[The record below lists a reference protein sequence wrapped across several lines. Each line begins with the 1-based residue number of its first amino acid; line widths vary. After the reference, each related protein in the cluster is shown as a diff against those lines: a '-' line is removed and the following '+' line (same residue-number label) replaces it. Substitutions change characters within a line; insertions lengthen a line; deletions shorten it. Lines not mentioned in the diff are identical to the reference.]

1 MKLRALISDD
11 ESSAR
16 SRLRKLLVAH
26 PEVEIMGEARDGL
39 QTVEMV
45 EELHPDLLFLD
56 VQMPGLSGFEVLQN
70 LAGKSPL
77 PLVIFTTAYDQYALD
92 AFEANAV
99 SYLLKPVNRGR
110 LAQAVERAMK
120 IHKSGEKSAEEE
132 RRIQRAVSA
141 ALPSLNKIIARRRDR
156 FVLLGLDEIFFFRI
170 EDGLVKVR
178 TDAETYWT
186 DYRLNDLEER
196 LPDPPY
202 FRAHR
207 SYIVNMS
214 KVKEIAPLAGG
225 GYLLIMN
232 DREASEI
239 RVSERQSKRL
249 HQMLQT

>member
-16 SRLRKLLVAH
+16 SRLRKLLGAH
-26 PEVEIMGEARDGL
+26 PEIEIIGEARDGL

-45 EELHPDLLFLD
+45 EESRPDLLFLD
-56 VQMPGLSGFEVLQN
+56 VQMPGLDGFESLQH
-70 LAGKSPL
+70 LVRATL

-99 SYLLKPVNRGR
+99 SYLLKPINRER

-120 IHKSGEKSAEEE
+120 IHRSSEKSADEEL
-132 RRIQRAVSA
+132 RIKRALSA
-141 ALPSLNKIIARRRDR
+141 AVPSINKIIARRRDR
-156 FVLLGLDEIFFFRI
+156 FVLLSLDEVFFFHV
-170 EDGLVKVR
+170 EDGLVRVK
-178 TDAETYWT
+178 TEAETYWT

-214 KVKEIAPLAGG
+214 KVREIAPLAGS
-225 GYLLIMN
+225 GYLLILN
-232 DREASEI
+232 DSDGSEI

-249 HQMLQT
+249 HRMLQT

>member
-26 PEVEIMGEARDGL
+26 PEVEIIGEARDGL

-45 EELHPDLLFLD
+45 EELRPDLLFLD
-56 VQMPGLSGFEVLQN
+56 VQMPGLSGFEALQN
-70 LAGKSPL
+70 LSRASL

-99 SYLLKPVNRGR
+99 SYLLKPVNRER
-110 LAQAVERAMK
+110 LAKAVERAMK
-120 IHKSGEKSAEEE
+120 IYKSVEKSAEEE
-132 RRIQRAVSA
+132 QRIQRAVSA
-141 ALPSLNKIIARRRDR
+141 AAPSINKIIARRRDR
-156 FVLLGLDEIFFFRI
+156 FVLLGLEEVFFFRI

-196 LPDPPY
+196 LPDPPF

-232 DREASEI
+232 DRDGSEI

-249 HQMLQT
+249 HRMLQT